1 MSLIEI
7 ENFSYTYAT
16 AARPAL
22 SGLNLKI
29 GGGEFVALI
38 GANNSGRST
47 ICNALCGAVPQLY
60 HGQVEGRVLVC
71 EKDTAE
77 TPLAELAESV
87 SLVMQNPERQLSG
100 IRFTIAEE
108 VGFSL
113 ENRGVERREIISR
126 VGKALALTGLSDL
139 ADRSPHCLS
148 GGQLQKVVLAA
159 ALACETPVL
168 VLDEPTTFLDPLAA
182 KQVFEILDG
191 LRSSGTTIVLVEQ
204 RMESIAYYADRVL
217 ALHEGRIVLD
227 GPPSEVLIS
236 PVVKD
241 IGLDWTRFTKVAG
254 IARDHGCWAEDRKLA
269 VTLSGTVAGLDA
281 AQEIRHDH

>member
-7 ENFSYTYAT
+7 KDFSYTYAAST
-16 AARPAL
+16 RPAL

-29 GGGEFVALI
+29 GAGEFVALI

-47 ICNALCGAVPQLY
+47 VCSALCGAVPQLF
-60 HGQVEGRVLVC
+60 HGKTDGCVRVC
-71 EKDTAE
+71 EKDTAR

-113 ENRGVERREIISR
+113 ENRGVERGEIISR
-126 VGKALALTGLSDL
+126 VEKALALTGLSDL
-139 ADRSPHCLS
+139 AERSPHHLS
-148 GGQLQKVVLAA
+148 GGQLQKVALAS

-182 KQVFEILDG
+182 KQVFEILDD
-191 LRSSGTTIVLVEQ
+191 LRSRGTTIILAEQ
-204 RMESIAYYADRVL
+204 RMESVAFYADRVL
-217 ALHEGRIVLD
+217 ALHEGKIVLD
-227 GPPSEVLIS
+227 GSPAEVLVS
-236 PVVKD
+236 PVVKE
-241 IGLDWTRFTKVAG
+241 IGLDWTRFSKVSAL
-254 IARDHGCWAEDRKLA
+254 ARGHGRWAEDRMLA
-269 VTLSGTVAGLDA
+269 TTFSDAVEGLEA
-281 AQEIRHDH
+281 AQEVRHDH